1 MTFVLKAFVEYPD
14 GTNQTI
20 EFEDKTISIGR
31 VEDNVLCLAHPS
43 ISRKHAII
51 TLSDNAIQVQDLGS
65 SNGTRVNNV
74 AVTDA
79 VEIKPE
85 QAIYFGDVQVSFVL
99 PAEYVKTQ
107 MMQAIEDPVPEQ
119 ATQVMSGITNLTEL
133 EVIEPG
139 KSSNIVILGKEVT
152 SLGRAENSDIW
163 LSDPTV
169 SREHLHIV
177 SEGENFSFCKQPNC
191 SGSVSL
197 NNRLTEQGML
207 KPGDELLI
215 GQTKL
220 VFQPNAKEKF
230 EQQKNIKKQKAIYA
244 IVGVLSLVIGIML
257 FQHFYSPE
265 RQAENLI
272 AQAEQLYRQN
282 QYFAAIESANQG
294 EQYKDIWTPVQKKRF
309 YSIQALANLEQGLK
323 LLKANRWKESL
334 LNFESAIESANQEL
348 SIEDTRVRV
357 SLSIFGALSQH
368 LDTLLKQDS
377 VSAAGE
383 IFTWMSALYS
393 ETNAKDL
400 NVFSRILS
408 AKKAVADYE
417 QQIQNQFLSKQPE
430 HSVTWLMQCF
440 EDPASTQVECNKFA
454 DRHHLKV
461 YSILNQQAVES
472 RLDKKITA
480 KALKTLLEYV
490 NMLANVKPNIA
501 KYQDLAREVEVF
513 HQNVLAKEK
522 LKKELMGDEL
532 DLDDFS

>member
-31 VEDNVLCLAHPS
+31 VEDNNLCLVHPS

-51 TLSDNAIQVQDLGS
+51 TLNDNSIQVQDLGS

-74 AVTDA
+74 AITEA
-79 VEIKPE
+79 VEVKPE
-85 QAIYFGDVQVSFVL
+85 QAIYFGDVQVSFAL

-107 MMQAIEDPVPEQ
+107 MMQAIADPVPEQ

-133 EVIEPG
+133 EIIEPG
-139 KSSNIVILGKEVT
+139 KASNIIILGKEVT
-152 SLGRAENSDIW
+152 SLGRAENSDVW

-169 SREHLHIV
+169 SRDHLHIV
-177 SEGENFSFCKQPNC
+177 REGDNFSFCKQPNC

-197 NNRLTEQGML
+197 NNRLTDQGML
-207 KPGDELLI
+207 TPGDELLI

-220 VFQPNAKEKF
+220 IFQPNAKEKF
-230 EQQKNIKKQKAIYA
+230 QEQKHLKKQKLIYSIA
-244 IVGVLSLVIGIML
+244 GALTLVVGLML

-265 RQAENLI
+265 RQAESFI
-272 AQAEQLYRQN
+272 AQAEKLYSQN
-282 QYFAAIESANQG
+282 QYFAAIESISQG
-294 EQYKDIWTPVQKKRF
+294 EQYQSIWTPVQKKRF
-309 YSIQALANLEQGLK
+309 FTIQSLANLEQGLK
-323 LLKANRWKESL
+323 LLQANRWKESL
-334 LNFESAIESANQEL
+334 LYFESAIESANQDL

-357 SLSIFGALSQH
+357 SLSIFGALSQQ
-368 LDTLLKQDS
+368 LEIMLNQDT
-377 VSAAGE
+377 VSSADE
-383 IFTWMSALYS
+383 IFEWMKALYS
-393 ETNAKDL
+393 ETNAEDL
-400 NVFSRILS
+400 KVYSRKIG

-417 QQIQNQFLSKQPE
+417 HQIQKQFLSKQPE

-461 YSILNQQAVES
+461 YSILNQLAVSS
-472 RLDKKITA
+472 RLDKTITA
-480 KALKTLLEYV
+480 KALNTLLEYA

-501 KYQDLAREVEVF
+501 KYQDLAREIEVF

>member
-14 GTNQTI
+14 GSNQTI

-31 VEDNVLCLAHPS
+31 VEDNDLCLVHPS

-51 TLSDNAIQVQDLGS
+51 TLNDNAIQVQDLGS
-65 SNGTRVNNV
+65 SNGTRINNTP
-74 AVTDA
+74 VTEA
-79 VEIKPE
+79 VEVSPE
-85 QAIYFGDVQVSFVL
+85 QAIYFGDVQVSFAL

-107 MMQAIEDPVPEQ
+107 MMQAIADPVPEQ

-133 EVIEPG
+133 EIIEPG
-139 KSSNIVILGKEVT
+139 KAPNIVILGKEVT
-152 SLGRAENSDIW
+152 SLGRAENSDLW

-177 SEGENFSFCKQPNC
+177 SEGESFSFCKQPNC
-191 SGSVSL
+191 SGTVSL
-197 NNRLTEQGML
+197 NNRLTDQGML

-230 EQQKNIKKQKAIYA
+230 EEQKVIKKRKVVYA
-244 IVGVLSLVIGIML
+244 IAGTLSLIIGIL
-257 FQHFYSPE
+257 VFQHFYSPE

-272 AQAEQLYRQN
+272 AQAEKLYSQN
-282 QYFAAIESANQG
+282 QYFAAIESINQG
-294 EQYKDIWTPVQKKRF
+294 EQYKSIWTPVQKKRF
-309 YSIQALANLEQGLK
+309 FTIQSLANLEQGLK
-323 LLKANRWKESL
+323 LLQANRWKESL
-334 LNFESAIESANQEL
+334 LYFEGAIESSNQDI

-357 SLSIFGALSQH
+357 NLSIFGALSQQ
-368 LDTLLKQDS
+368 LETMFKQDN
-377 VSAAGE
+377 VSAADD
-383 IFTWMSALYS
+383 IYQWMKILYS
-393 ETNAKDL
+393 DTNAEDL
-400 NVFSRILS
+400 KIFARKLG

-417 QQIQNQFLSKQPE
+417 RQIQKQFVGEQPE

-440 EDPASTQVECNKFA
+440 EDPASMQVECNKFA

-461 YSILNQQAVES
+461 FSILNQQAVES
-472 RLDKKITA
+472 RLNKTITS
-480 KALKTLLEYV
+480 KSLKTLLEYV

-513 HQNVLAKEK
+513 YQNVLAKEK